1 MNRRWIFWLF
11 VIAFV
16 WVVASRFTEVERLF
30 ETLVSGQ
37 WHWIF
42 LAALF
47 QVIYYIVYAGLYQS
61 SFECVDV
68 HSRIA
73 ELLPVTFAA
82 LFVNVAAPFAGASG
96 AALFVDDAARRGQSA
111 ARTTVGMLVVQVV
124 YLSTFLL
131 LLFAG
136 LAYLFVQHDL
146 EIYEIIGAL
155 ILLVLTGG
163 FGGLLLL
170 SLWKP
175 NHMYHLIIRVQRTAD
190 RLADWLKRPRFL
202 DRDWAERHSAEFS
215 EAAAAIA
222 ARPRRLWRPFFIAL
236 AVHLIDLICLY
247 CLFLAFHQSAS
258 LGILV
263 AGYAMGILFWIVSI
277 TPQGIGVVEGM
288 MTLVFSSL
296 GVPGDAA
303 AIIALSF
310 RGLTFWLPL
319 ATGFFLLRHIWTF
332 KGERQPSPDTTGLRI
347 VAVLT
352 ALMGFIILFS
362 AVTPS
367 FADPLRT
374 LEQYSPLAGTHTGN
388 LASIMAGLA
397 LLLLSVNLWRRRK
410 YAWILAEIIL
420 VISVFLYLYRGLDYK
435 MAAFSA
441 VLAGW
446 LLYNNVAASK
456 T

>member
-1 MNRRWIFWLF
+1 
-11 VIAFV
+11 
-16 WVVASRFTEVERLF
+16 
-30 ETLVSGQ
+30 
-37 WHWIF
+37 
-42 LAALF
+42 
-47 QVIYYIVYAGLYQS
+47 
-61 SFECVDV
+61 
-68 HSRIA
+68 
-73 ELLPVTFAA
+73 
-82 LFVNVAAPFAGASG
+82 
-96 AALFVDDAARRGQSA
+96 
-111 ARTTVGMLVVQVV
+111 
-124 YLSTFLL
+124 
-131 LLFAG
+131 
-136 LAYLFVQHDL
+136 
-146 EIYEIIGAL
+146 
-155 ILLVLTGG
+155 
-163 FGGLLLL
+163 
-170 SLWKP
+170 
-175 NHMYHLIIRVQRTAD
+175 
-190 RLADWLKRPRFL
+190 
-202 DRDWAERHSAEFS
+202 
-215 EAAAAIA
+215 
-222 ARPRRLWRPFFIAL
+222 
-236 AVHLIDLICLY
+236 
-247 CLFLAFHQSAS
+247 
-258 LGILV
+258 
-263 AGYAMGILFWIVSI
+263 
-277 TPQGIGVVEGM
+277 
-288 MTLVFSSL
+288 LVFSSL

-319 ATGFFLLRHIWTF
+319 ATGFFLLRHIRTF